1 MTAFQIA
8 GLRCEYAAAPMGISV
23 AQPRLCWKLLS
34 ERRGARQSAYQV
46 LAASSAERL
55 QADQAD
61 LWDSGRVE
69 SDQSLHVVYEGK
81 PLVSRQRVWWKT
93 RVWDE
98 QGEMAESAP
107 AWWEMGLLAR
117 EEWVGEWIGSA
128 LVGSPQTSM
137 PCPYLRRAF
146 SLEAPAR
153 TARLYITALGLFEA
167 SLNGRRIG
175 DDAFTPGWTDYH
187 QRLQYLVYDVTDLLT
202 PGANALG
209 VILADGWYCGHIEF
223 RGRQRWGDRPKLLA
237 QLMIEGTDGSLQTI
251 ATDGRW
257 KTSVGPLLMSD
268 ILRGESYDARRE
280 MPGWDKPDFDD
291 RAWTPVETFPDPGVP
306 LVALCG
312 PTVRRQEEIA
322 PIADP
327 KPIERFSVTRW
338 IYDLGQNMVGRVR
351 FKGVGPAGMTVTLR
365 HGEMLNPDGSLY
377 TENLRTA
384 TATDH
389 YTFRGCDDPAVEFRA
404 EETYEPRFT
413 FHGFRYVEL
422 SGYYG
427 TPPRDAVTGIVL
439 HSDIPPTGSF
449 ECSDPLI
456 NQLQHN
462 IVWGQKGN
470 FLEVPTD
477 CPQRD
482 ERLGWT
488 GDAQIFIRTACFNR
502 DVAGFFTKWLN
513 DLADTQT
520 EYGAFSPV
528 APKTIPGAAD
538 GGPGWADAAII
549 CPWTIYLCY
558 GDWRILETHYPRMAR
573 YMEHLQN
580 TSRDGIR
587 VHPDTGDW
595 GGFGDWLSINAET
608 PTDLIGTAF
617 YAYSARLMG
626 RIARILGKEADA
638 AQYEELWEQ
647 IRAAFCR
654 RFVTADGLITGQTQ
668 TAYTLALHFD
678 LLPESLRPAAARELT
693 RNIRQR
699 GMHLSTGF
707 VGTPYLAHALTR
719 AGHLDVAYALLHQK
733 TWPSWLYS
741 VTKGATTIWERWDG
755 WTEEKGFQ
763 DPGMNSFNHYA
774 YGAIG
779 EWLYATVAGI
789 DLSPDQPGY
798 KRIVLRPRPG
808 GEIRSAS
815 ASLES
820 LYGRIESRWSLE
832 AGCFAWEVCVP
843 PNTTALAAFPTPP
856 DAVIVESGAPLE
868 QAEGVSALRREEEI
882 LLCDLAPGRYSFTVT
897 WQEKP

>member
-1 MTAFQIA
+1 
-8 GLRCEYAAAPMGISV
+8 MGISV
-23 AQPRLCWKLLS
+23 AQPRLCWRMVS

-46 LAASSAERL
+46 LAASREERL
-55 QADQAD
+55 QANQAD
-61 LWDSGRVE
+61 LWDSGRIE
-69 SDQSLHVVYEGK
+69 SDQNLHIVYEGK
-81 PLVSRQRVWWKT
+81 PPVSRQRVWWKA
-93 RVWDE
+93 RAWDE
-98 QGEMAESAP
+98 RGEMTESAP

-117 EEWVGEWIGSA
+117 EEWVGSWIGSA
-128 LVGSPQTSM
+128 QVGSPQTSL

-146 SLEAPAR
+146 LLDAPAR
-153 TARLYITALGLFEA
+153 AARLYITALGLFEA

-175 DDAFTPGWTDYH
+175 EDAFTPGWTDYRH
-187 QRLQYLVYDVTDLLT
+187 RLQYLVYDVTDLLT
-202 PGANALG
+202 EGENALG

-237 QLMIEGTDGSLQTI
+237 QLMIEQADGSLLTI
-251 ATDGRW
+251 ATDDTW
-257 KTSVGPLLMSD
+257 KTSTGPLLMSD

-280 MPGWDKPDFDD
+280 IPGWDMPGFED
-291 RAWTPVETFPDPGVP
+291 RAWLPVETFPDPGVP

-312 PTVRRQEEIA
+312 PTVRKQEEIA

-327 KPIERFSVTRW
+327 KPVAHFAGPRW

-351 FKGVGPAGMTVTLR
+351 LKGVGPAGMTVTLR
-365 HGEMLNPDGSLY
+365 HGETLNPDGSLY

-384 TATDH
+384 SATDY
-389 YTFRGCDDPAVEFRA
+389 YTFKGCDDPAVEFRA

-413 FHGFRYVEL
+413 FHGFRFVEL

-439 HSDIPPTGSF
+439 HSDTPPTGSF

-462 IVWGQKGN
+462 IEWGQKSN
-470 FLEVPTD
+470 FFEVPTD

-488 GDAQIFIRTACFNR
+488 GDAQVFIRTACFNR
-502 DVAGFFTKWLN
+502 EVAGFFTKWLN
-513 DLADTQT
+513 DLADAQA
-520 EYGAFSPV
+520 ENGAFPPV
-528 APKTIPGAAD
+528 APKTIPGADD
-538 GGPGWADAAII
+538 GGPAWADAGII

-558 GDWRILETHYPRMAR
+558 GDQRILEAHYPRMAR
-573 YMEHLQN
+573 YVEHLKN

-587 VHPDTGDW
+587 IHPDSGDW

-617 YAYSARLMG
+617 FAHSVHLMA

-638 AQYEELWEQ
+638 VQYDALHQQ
-647 IRAAFCR
+647 IKAAFCR
-654 RFVTADGLITGQTQ
+654 RFVTADGLVTGQTQ
-668 TAYTLALHFD
+668 TAYVLALHFD
-678 LLPESLRPAAARELT
+678 LLSESLRPAAARELA

-707 VGTPYLAHALTR
+707 VGTPYLAHVLTR
-719 AGHLDVAYALLHQK
+719 AGYLDVAYTLLHQK

-741 VTKGATTIWERWDG
+741 VTKGATTTWERWDG

-789 DLSPDQPGY
+789 DLSPQQPGY
-798 KRIVLRPRPG
+798 KRILLRPRPG

-832 AGCFAWEVCVP
+832 AERFEWSVCVP
-843 PNTTALAAFPTPP
+843 PNAVALAAFPTPP
-856 DAVIVESGAPLE
+856 DAVIVESGKPLAE
-868 QAEGVSALRREEEI
+868 AEGVSAIRQEEET
-882 LLCDLAPGRYSFTVT
+882 LLCELASGRYAFTAK
-897 WQEKP
+897 WQART